1 MYEGEINVYP
11 VISTNSAGAERNE
24 YLQGE
29 NVSVKAEGLS
39 PNMNYTIWKKF
50 FQFPVLLCGEKS
62 YLTIA
67 QKQPQLPDR
76 VHFFSLKIIEYEE
89 LQISKVLIN

>member
-39 PNMNYTIWKKF
+39 PNMNCTIWKKL
-50 FQFPVLLCGEKS
+50 FQFSVLLCGEKS

-67 QKQPQLPDR
+67 QKQPQLTGSGS
-76 VHFFSLKIIEYEE
+76 FFLSFILPIAVLVLKTYY
-89 LQISKVLIN
+89 Q